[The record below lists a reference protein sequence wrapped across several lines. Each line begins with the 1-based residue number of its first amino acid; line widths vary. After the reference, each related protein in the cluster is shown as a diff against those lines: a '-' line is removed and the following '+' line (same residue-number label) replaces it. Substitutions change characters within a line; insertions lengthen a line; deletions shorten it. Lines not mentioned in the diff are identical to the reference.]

1 MKPVPVQVI
10 HNYTLAPRIWR
21 MGLKPLEPIPR
32 AVAGQFYMVR
42 VSRGLDPL
50 LRRPLGHFGYC
61 RATKADSP
69 RGDGEPILEILYQ
82 VKGRGTELLAQ
93 MTPGEH
99 TDLIGPLGRGWQA
112 EPAAQRLL
120 LVAGGIG
127 VVPLRGLADQLRAQG
142 DKRPITLVWGAC
154 TGSEICCREDLE
166 ALDLEFLPATEDFSF
181 GHPGLATDLLEP
193 MLEDIGK
200 TPVAVFACGPWAM
213 LKKVAADASLRQIP
227 CQVSLDEFMAC
238 GLGACLSCVVRS
250 RSRDRE
256 PPKNL
261 RVCKEGPVF
270 RAEEI
275 DWNAR

>member
-1 MKPVPVQVI
+1 MKPVQAQVI
-10 HNYTLAPRIWR
+10 HNYTLAPRIFR
-21 MGLKPLEPIPR
+21 MGLLPLEPLPR

-50 LRRPLGHFGYC
+50 LRRPLSHFGYC
-61 RATKADSP
+61 RAPKSKSSRAK
-69 RGDGEPILEILYQ
+69 GEAALEILYQ
-82 VKGRGTELLAQ
+82 VKGRGTDLLSR

-127 VVPLRGLADQLRAQG
+127 IVPLRGLADQLRVQG
-142 DKRPITLVWGAC
+142 DQRPITLIWGAG

-166 ALDLEFLPATEDFSF
+166 ALDLELLPATEDGSF

-213 LKKVAADASLRQIP
+213 LKKIAEVTSQKKIP

-238 GLGACLSCVVRS
+238 GLGACLSCAVRG
-250 RSRDRE
+250 RARDRE
-256 PPKNL
+256 PPRNL

-275 DWNAR
+275 DWTAR